1 MGLTPATGTEIAMSC
16 VYDAF
21 GFPLPTFNISLN
33 GVLGALR
40 QPPQA
45 LGVSAIPA
53 SSQTTLSSD
62 MGGLTTIDD
71 YNCSDT
77 FTTLILGTSNGVSG
91 FTSDTNFCTGNT
103 ISRFVYVPQSG
114 ITSFQEAAITYGLPL
129 YSATTFINANKYN
142 GGNQWYGSIS
152 KSEVFQVNS
161 DGAMSLFGVCASP
174 TPTPS
179 VTPPS
184 TPASTPA
191 STSTPTQT
199 QTPTNTPTNTASQT
213 STPTQTGTAVVPSIS
228 ATPTNTATP
237 SVTPLFTIYTHGLV
251 RATCSDYCTTNYN
264 ITTLTSASNTYLDLT
279 IGNFI
284 YGISGAGFIAY
295 SNVSTDTTTGPFRI
309 AEIDSSGEVLSIQV
323 CVANSC
329 EIL

>member
-1 MGLTPATGTEIAMSC
+1 MGLTPATGSEIAMSC

-45 LGVSAIPA
+45 LGVSSIPA
-53 SSQTTLSSD
+53 GSQTTLSSD

-71 YNCSDT
+71 YTCDGTT
-77 FTTLILGTSNGVSG
+77 FTSLILGTSNGVSG
-91 FTSDTNFCTGNT
+91 FTSDTNFCTGT
-103 ISRFVYVPQSG
+103 TTSRIVYVSQSG

-142 GGNQWYGSIS
+142 GGDQWYGSIS
-152 KSEVFQVNS
+152 KSEVFQVGT
-161 DGAMSLFGVCASP
+161 DGAMSVFGVCASP

-191 STSTPTQT
+191 STPSSTPASTPAV
-199 QTPTNTPTNTASQT
+199 TPTNTR
-213 STPTQTGTAVVPSIS
+213 TQTP
-228 ATPTNTATP
+228 TP
-237 SVTPLFTIYTHGLV
+237 SVTPQFTIYTHGAV
-251 RATCSDYCTTNYN
+251 IATCSDYCTTNYN
-264 ITTLTSASNTYLDLT
+264 ITTLTTSSADYTALGVGS
-279 IGNFI
+279 FI
-284 YGISGAGFIAY
+284 YGISGSGFIAY
-295 SNVSTDTTTGPFRI
+295 SDVSTNTSTGPFKI
-309 AEIDSSGEVLSIQV
+309 AEINSSGEVLSVLFCAGSV
-323 CVANSC
+323 C
-329 EIL
+329 EPF